1 MILLKPY
8 KNSEKYTICKIL
20 LFGCFVNKKNPLTL
34 HSESLVFEQDRMLNR
49 GIAES
54 LHPFGH
60 FNISFAT
67 RHNQCWALRQAQ

>member
-20 LFGCFVNKKNPLTL
+20 LFGCFVNQKNLLTL

-49 GIAES
+49 RIAET
-54 LHPFGH
+54 LHHHPFGH
-60 FNISFAT
+60 FDKLSDRMGSPQRLND
-67 RHNQCWALRQAQ
+67 